1 MTTINSR
8 LIAVIAALALPASLA
23 AQGDFHWTGKLAAGQ
38 RLEIK
43 GVNGSIHA
51 TGVAGTTADVTA
63 RKTAR
68 HSDPAGVEIRVV
80 PFDGGVTICAVYP
93 TPRRADRENSCEPGH
108 GWHSNTN
115 DNDVVV
121 DFTITVPAGVV
132 FAGQTVNGDVTA
144 RSLTGDAETRTVNG
158 SVEVATTG
166 RAEASTVNGSIEAT
180 MGKADWD
187 DVEFTTVNGGITL
200 TLPTGLSTDVEAQ
213 TVNGDLESD
222 FPLTIIGK
230 FGRHRMN
237 GTIGQGG
244 RRMKLVTVNGDI
256 RLIKAS

>member
-1 MTTINSR
+1 MTRR
-8 LIAVIAALALPASLA
+8 LLALIAALALPATAA
-23 AQGDFHWTGKLAAGQ
+23 AQGDFHWTGKLTPGQ
-38 RLEIK
+38 RIELK
-43 GVNGSIHA
+43 GVNGSITAKGGAGA
-51 TGVAGTTADVTA
+51 TAEVTA

-68 HSDPAGVEIRVV
+68 HSDPNEVEIKVV

-108 GWHSNTN
+108 SWHSNTT

-121 DFTITVPAGVV
+121 DFTVTVPAGVV
-132 FAGQTVNGDVTA
+132 FAGQTVNGDVSA
-144 RSLTGDAETRTVNG
+144 RSLTADVEAHTVNG
-158 SVEVATTG
+158 GIDVSTTG
-166 RAEASTVNGSIEAT
+166 HADASTVNGSIEAT
-180 MGKADWD
+180 LGKADWD
-187 DVEFTTVNGGITL
+187 DVQFTTVNGGITL
-200 TLPTGLSTDVEAQ
+200 TLPTNLSTDVEAQ

-244 RRMKLVTVNGDI
+244 RRIKLVTVNGDI
-256 RLIKAS
+256 RLLKAS